1 MSTTLRSTW
10 REPIQNSCNAY
21 FCYVFRN
28 VIENKKYGDID
39 EGFDLWADYVRSFG
53 YGRKLGS
60 DFTGELNGNV
70 PGSGLFMTKPTG
82 EGGTD

>member
-70 PGSGLFMTKPTG
+70 PEAGFL
-82 EGGTD
+82 